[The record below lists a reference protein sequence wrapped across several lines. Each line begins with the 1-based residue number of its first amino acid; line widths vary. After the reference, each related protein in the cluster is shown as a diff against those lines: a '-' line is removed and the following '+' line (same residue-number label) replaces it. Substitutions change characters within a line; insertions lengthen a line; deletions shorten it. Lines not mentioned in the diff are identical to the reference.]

1 MPTAIQYH
9 PQKPPESCSPT
20 LNPVA
25 DTSQT
30 FVSPGSQRLWV
41 SSVTTDRQFCE
52 KLIGKLT
59 CTLDP
64 FLSWFPPCL
73 IAYRDNSYARPSSIR
88 APSSSIP
95 TDWWS
100 PVHLTVIAWIIA
112 WYTQQS
118 VRECY
123 CPWSRFTSFIST
135 LSIRRQQ
142 SSVNSPPSSMNTM
155 KIEYCCFG

>member
-1 MPTAIQYH
+1 MLQFFASYYIHPVYMPTAIQYH
-9 PQKPPESCSPT
+9 PEKPPESCSPT

-30 FVSPGSQRLWV
+30 FVSPGSQRLCV

-73 IAYRDNSYARPSSIR
+73 PSYSDIPAVVRNPRTGINCTSSIK
-88 APSSSIP
+88 AM
-95 TDWWS
+95 
-100 PVHLTVIAWIIA
+100 VIFF
-112 WYTQQS
+112 
-118 VRECY
+118 CY
-123 CPWSRFTSFIST
+123 ICKVNVVT
-135 LSIRRQQ
+135 LWKDARDRKPCYRKRNGIR
-142 SSVNSPPSSMNTM
+142 
-155 KIEYCCFG
+155 C